1 MSEQL
6 TRIRSVV
13 RSVAQAEIDPPA
25 DQPLFTSGVLDSFAL
40 PDLVSALEQEFGINI
55 PDADLVP
62 QKFAS
67 ISRIQAYLSGLAAA

>member
-1 MSEQL
+1 MSEQII
-6 TRIRSVV
+6 RIRSVV

-25 DQPLFTSGVLDSFAL
+25 DQPLFSSGVLDSFAL
-40 PDLVSALEQEFGINI
+40 PDLVSALEQEFGISI

-67 ISRIQAYLSGLAAA
+67 ISHIEAYLSSRAA